1 MVRVQ
6 APALSL
12 QASGSLGG
20 AMVFSSWKGR
30 PYVRSL
36 VTPANPKSGGQV
48 GMRAMLKF
56 CSQDWANIIAGSQ
69 ATWKTR
75 ADQQI
80 ISNFNAFV
88 GYNQFRWRDFLAPTS
103 HDPEDDTDTQI
114 VMGTL
119 VLTLGVRSIT
129 ATQGITTAN
138 DGWGVLLFRSP
149 TGTFTPTF
157 DNLIQVKPIDG
168 TNDVVFVDSPLDA
181 GTYYYDTVPFTLDGQ
196 MGAETGEE
204 TETVV

>member
-48 GMRAMLKF
+48 GMRSMLKWL
-56 CSQDWANIIAGSQ
+56 SQEWSGLSAGDK
-69 ATWKTR
+69 ATWLTR
-75 ADQQI
+75 AAQGI
-80 ISNFNAFV
+80 VSSFNAYV

-103 HDPEDDTDTQI
+103 TDPEATGDTLPTI
-114 VMGTL
+114 GTPTA
-119 VLTLGVRSIT
+119 VAGVRSIT
-129 ATQGITTAN
+129 VTCPITVAAT
-138 DGWGVLLFRSP
+138 GWGVLLFRS
-149 TGTFTPTF
+149 TTTSFATAF
-157 DNLIQVKPIDG
+157 DNLIDVGAVDG
-168 TNDVVFVDSPLDA
+168 TNDIVMVDSPLAPD
-181 GTYYYDTVPFTLDGQ
+181 TYYYNLRAFTFDGQ
-196 MGAETGEE
+196 LGAEDGEINA
-204 TETVV
+204 TVT